1 MSFNN
6 KGKQPEQPK
15 SSKVPKIQERLKRT
29 KPLSDEL
36 NNKKTTSSVLKTLE
50 MVYKRCN
57 KELYLTRINRSKVRV
72 LARRL
77 VKIFNEDD
85 QHLQPKDW
93 VKIPNFSEN
102 ENFSEDLEL
111 IKKYTKLIFNTL
123 EDNYNLFE
131 KYFNKNKFPKS
142 EEDKFNQKIYAKY
155 YRKLMEPGEK
165 AKLAIDWKI
174 YIDLWLKLDLIFRNF
189 LSKNE
194 WILKNYQELT
204 LNDIIKRYQLLYN
217 FIYRISKLKLNNIE
231 DEWIKMSI
239 LYDSDSDSDLNSS
252 SDNDSDSN
260 SESNNE
266 KKLNN
271 LCINNIICI

>member
-15 SSKVPKIQERLKRT
+15 SKVPKLQERLKRT
-29 KPLSDEL
+29 KPLTEL
-36 NNKKTTSSVLKTLE
+36 NNNKKTTSSVLKTLE

-93 VKIPNFSEN
+93 VNIPNFSEN

-131 KYFNKNKFPKS
+131 KYFNKNKVPKT

-174 YIDLWLKLDLIFRNF
+174 YTDLWLKLDLIFRNF

-194 WILKNYQELT
+194 WILRNYHELT
-204 LNDIIKRYQLLYN
+204 FNDIIKRYQLLYN
-217 FIYRISKLKLNNIE
+217 FIYRISKLKKKNKK

-252 SDNDSDSN
+252 SDNDSDN
-260 SESNNE
+260 ESNNE

-271 LCINNIICI
+271 LCINNIICNLN

>member
-1 MSFNN
+1 M
-6 KGKQPEQPK
+6 
-15 SSKVPKIQERLKRT
+15 
-29 KPLSDEL
+29 
-36 NNKKTTSSVLKTLE
+36 
-50 MVYKRCN
+50 
-57 KELYLTRINRSKVRV
+57 
-72 LARRL
+72 
-77 VKIFNEDD
+77 
-85 QHLQPKDW
+85 
-93 VKIPNFSEN
+93 
-102 ENFSEDLEL
+102 
-111 IKKYTKLIFNTL
+111 IFNTL

-252 SDNDSDSN
+252 SDNDSDN
-260 SESNNE
+260 ESNNE

>member
-6 KGKQPEQPK
+6 KKNQQQQEQPK
-15 SSKVPKIQERLKRT
+15 SKVPKLQERLKKTR
-29 KPLSDEL
+29 PLTDEL
-36 NNKKTTSSVLKTLE
+36 NKKKTTSSVLKTLE

-57 KELYLTRINRSKVRV
+57 KELYLTRMNRSKVRV

-93 VKIPNFSEN
+93 VNIPNFSEN
-102 ENFSEDLEL
+102 EKFSEDLEL
-111 IKKYTKLIFNTL
+111 IKKYIKLIFNTL

-131 KYFNKNKFPKS
+131 KYFNKNKVPKT

-165 AKLAIDWKI
+165 RLLAIDWKI
-174 YIDLWLKLDLIFRNF
+174 YTDLWLKLDLIFRNF

-194 WILKNYQELT
+194 WILKNYHELN

-217 FIYRISKLKLNNIE
+217 FIYRISKLKLKNNQ

-252 SDNDSDSN
+252 DNDSDSDN
-260 SESNNE
+260 ESNYE

>member
-1 MSFNN
+1 M
-6 KGKQPEQPK
+6 
-15 SSKVPKIQERLKRT
+15 
-29 KPLSDEL
+29 
-36 NNKKTTSSVLKTLE
+36 KK
-50 MVYKRCN
+50 
-57 KELYLTRINRSKVRV
+57 
-72 LARRL
+72 
-77 VKIFNEDD
+77 
-85 QHLQPKDW
+85 
-93 VKIPNFSEN
+93 
-102 ENFSEDLEL
+102 
-111 IKKYTKLIFNTL
+111 
-123 EDNYNLFE
+123 
-131 KYFNKNKFPKS
+131 
-142 EEDKFNQKIYAKY
+142 
-155 YRKLMEPGEK
+155 
-165 AKLAIDWKI
+165 
-174 YIDLWLKLDLIFRNF
+174 DLWLKLDLIFRNF

>member
-6 KGKQPEQPK
+6 KKNQQQEQPK
-15 SSKVPKIQERLKRT
+15 SKVPKLQERLKKTTR
-29 KPLSDEL
+29 PLTDEL
-36 NNKKTTSSVLKTLE
+36 NKKKTTSSVLKTLE

-93 VKIPNFSEN
+93 GKIPNFSEN
-102 ENFSEDLEL
+102 EKFSEDLEL

-131 KYFNKNKFPKS
+131 KYFNKNKVPKT

-165 AKLAIDWKI
+165 RLLAIDWKI
-174 YIDLWLKLDLIFRNF
+174 YTDLWLKLDLIFRNF

-194 WILKNYQELT
+194 WILKNYHELN

-217 FIYRISKLKLNNIE
+217 FIYRISKLKLKNNQ

-239 LYDSDSDSDLNSS
+239 LYDSDSDSDLNS
-252 SDNDSDSN
+252 DNDSDN
-260 SESNNE
+260 DNESNYE